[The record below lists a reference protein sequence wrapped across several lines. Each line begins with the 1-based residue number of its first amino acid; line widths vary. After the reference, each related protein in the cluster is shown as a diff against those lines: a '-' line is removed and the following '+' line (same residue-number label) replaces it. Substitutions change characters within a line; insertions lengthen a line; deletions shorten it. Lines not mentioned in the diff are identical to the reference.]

1 MLFAVFGVLCFDG
14 GYGGWVCWF
23 IAVWVCYCVVCE
35 LMFADLQVLLVI
47 LVCLFVVLWWL
58 VCFVVVVCLL

>member
-23 IAVWVCYCVVCE
+23 IAVWG
-35 LMFADLQVLLVI
+35 MLLC
-47 LVCLFVVLWWL
+47 CL
-58 VCFVVVVCLL
+58 

>member
-1 MLFAVFGVLCFDG
+1 MG
-14 GYGGWVCWF
+14 GFVGLLRSG
-23 IAVWVCYCVVCE
+23 VCYCVVCE